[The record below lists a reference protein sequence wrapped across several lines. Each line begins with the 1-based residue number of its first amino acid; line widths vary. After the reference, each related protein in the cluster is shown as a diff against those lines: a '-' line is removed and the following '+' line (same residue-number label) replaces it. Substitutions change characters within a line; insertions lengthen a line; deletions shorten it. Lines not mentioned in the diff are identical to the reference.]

1 MNDNTTQAE
10 ESSRGRIWFD
20 ALSNEGADVARLP
33 ASVLARDVVLGERAA
48 RMIAVVPDPANH
60 FPRARRGEVGLLEGW
75 GVARAVNEAVSA
87 DADKAVKRPIIAIV
101 DVRSQAYGRREEG
114 FGIHQAL
121 AAAGAAYA
129 GARLKGHAVIA
140 LIVGKAMSGGF
151 LAHGYQAN
159 RLIALNDDKVLVH
172 AMYQAAA
179 ARITLRSVEE
189 LEQLAARIPPMAYD
203 IVSYAKL
210 GLLWKLL
217 DAENA
222 DAPSARDAASV
233 LSVLGEAIADVE
245 AQASRDLSCRLGSET
260 RAASRRVRELLRAQW
275 N

>member
-1 MNDNTTQAE
+1 MNSK
-10 ESSRGRIWFD
+10 SSQTHQVERGRIWFD
-20 ALSNEGADVARLP
+20 ALTLNGLPVAGLP
-33 ASVLARDVVLGERAA
+33 ASVLARDVSLAGQSVRVV
-48 RMIAVVPDPANH
+48 AVVPDEKNH
-60 FPRARRGEVGLLEGW
+60 FPRARSGEVGLMEGW
-75 GVARAVNEAVSA
+75 GVARAVNEVVAA
-87 DADKAVKRPIIAIV
+87 DENAQNKRPILAIV
-101 DVRSQAYGRREEG
+101 DVRSQAYGRREEA

-129 GARLKGHAVIA
+129 GARLKGHPVIG

-159 RLIALNDDKVLVH
+159 RLIALNDSKVLVH

-189 LEQLAARIPPMAYD
+189 LERLAARIPPMAYD
-203 IVSYAKL
+203 IGSYAKL

-217 DAENA
+217 DIENA
-222 DAPSARDAASV
+222 DEPTSQDVAVVRE
-233 LSVLGEAIADVE
+233 VLGEAILDI
-245 AQASRDLSCRLGSET
+245 AQSGRDLSCRLGSEA
-260 RAASRRVRELLRAQW
+260 RAASDKVREMLRAQW

>member
-1 MNDNTTQAE
+1 MNDKISQAE
-10 ESSRGRIWFD
+10 EASRGRIWFD
-20 ALSNEGADVARLP
+20 ALTAGGIDVANLP
-33 ASVLARDVVLGERAA
+33 ASVLARDVQFGTRAA
-48 RMIAVVPDPANH
+48 RVIAVVPDPENH
-60 FPRARRGEVGLLEGW
+60 FPRARKGEVGLLEGW
-75 GVARAVNEAVSA
+75 GVARAVNQLVAA
-87 DADKAVKRPIIAIV
+87 DATAATRRPIIAIV

-129 GARLKGHAVIA
+129 GARLKGHPVIA

-159 RLIALNDDKVLVH
+159 RLIALNDSKVLVH

-222 DAPSARDAASV
+222 DAPTRADSENV
-233 LSVLGEAIADVE
+233 LAVLGEAIVDVE
-245 AQASRDLSCRLGSET
+245 SQASRDLSCRLGSET

-275 N
+275 G

>member
-1 MNDNTTQAE
+1 MNDKISQAVQ
-10 ESSRGRIWFD
+10 SRGRIWFD
-20 ALSNEGADVARLP
+20 ALTLKGADVAGLP
-33 ASVLARDVVLGERAA
+33 ASVLARDVQLGHHAA
-48 RMIAVVPDPANH
+48 RVIAVVPDANNH
-60 FPRARRGEVGLLEGW
+60 FPRARNGEVGLLEGW
-75 GVARAVNEAVSA
+75 GVARAVNQVVAA
-87 DADKAVKRPIIAIV
+87 DAQSSNKRPIIAIV
-101 DVRSQAYGRREEG
+101 DVRSQAYGRREEA

-129 GARLKGHAVIA
+129 GARLKGHPVIA

-159 RLIALNDDKVLVH
+159 RLIALNDSKVLVH

-203 IVSYAKL
+203 IGSYSKL

-217 DAENA
+217 DTENA
-222 DAPSARDAASV
+222 DAPTAEEAVRV
-233 LSVLGEAIADVE
+233 LGVLGEAVADVE
-245 AQASRDLSCRLGSET
+245 AQSSRDLSCRLGSET
-260 RAASRRVRELLRAQW
+260 RAASRQVRELLRAQW

>member
-1 MNDNTTQAE
+1 MNDKTPKMEQV
-10 ESSRGRIWFD
+10 SRGRIWLD
-20 ALSNEGADVARLP
+20 ALTSKGNTVVGLP
-33 ASVLARDVVLGERAA
+33 ASVQARDVRLGDRSV
-48 RMIAVVPDPANH
+48 RMIAVVADENNH
-60 FPRARRGEVGLLEGW
+60 FPRARNGEVGLLEGW
-75 GVARAVNEAVSA
+75 GVARAVNEVVAA
-87 DADKAVKRPIIAIV
+87 DANSPHKRPIIAIV
-101 DVRSQAYGRREEG
+101 DVRSQAYGRREEA

-129 GARLKGHAVIA
+129 GARLKGHPVVA

-159 RLIALNDDKVLVH
+159 RLIALNDSKVLVH

-203 IVSYAKL
+203 IGSYAKL

-217 DAENA
+217 DTKNA
-222 DAPSARDAASV
+222 DEPTAEDAGFVRDA
-233 LSVLGEAIADVE
+233 LSAAIVDVE
-245 AQASRDLSCRLGSET
+245 QSARDLSCRLGSES
-260 RAASRRVRELLRAQW
+260 REASRRVRELLRAQW